1 MFERMLAAV
10 IRHRGLVMLAVLAMA
25 ALGLYSYQKLPI
37 DAVPDITNV
46 QVQINTAAP
55 GYSPM
60 EVEQRITFPV
70 ETIMAGLP
78 GLDYTRSLSRYG
90 LSQVTVVFR
99 EGTDI
104 YFARQLVS
112 QRIQEARGQLPAG
125 IEPEMGPIS
134 TGLGEIFMWIVE
146 SIPDARKPDGTAYTS
161 TDLREIQDWIIRPQL
176 RMVEGVTEV
185 NTIGG
190 FVKQYHVTP
199 YPEKL
204 VAYGLTL
211 QEIVAALERNNLNL
225 GAGYI
230 EKRGE
235 QYLVRLPGQVS
246 NLDEIGEITLGSRQG
261 TPLRIKDVADILIGK
276 ELRTGAA
283 TRNGEE
289 TVLGTALMLIGENS
303 RTVAHAVAGKLTEIG
318 RSLPAGVVVVPVYD
332 RTTLIDGTIHTV
344 SSNLIEGAALV
355 IVVLFLFLGNFR
367 AAVIA
372 ALVIPLSML
381 FTFSGMVVN
390 HVSANLMSLGA
401 LDFGI
406 IVDGVIV
413 IIENSIRC
421 FAQEQARLGRAL
433 SREERLKLVFTAT
446 QQVRR
451 ALIYGQMIIMIVYL
465 PIFTLSGVEGKMF
478 HPMAFTVVA
487 ALLGALILSVT
498 FVPAAVALF
507 LTGEVADEES
517 RIVVWCKR
525 FYQPMLVVV
534 MRNQGL
540 TITVAAVVMGLSVL
554 LATRL
559 GSEFVP
565 SLNEGDIALHAIRI
579 PGTSLSTAIA
589 MQGELEKVIQS
600 FPEVEQVFSKIGTA
614 EVATD
619 PMPPSV
625 ADIFVML
632 RPQSEWSEQY
642 RTKDEL
648 IAAMEKAV
656 LQVPGNNYEF
666 TQPIEMRFNEL
677 ISGVRADV
685 AIKVF
690 GDDLDKL
697 LALGEDIEALVAT
710 VPGAAD
716 VKVEQ
721 VTGLPVLSIQADRA
735 NVSRYGLNVADVQDA
750 VAIAVGGKSA
760 GLIFEG
766 DRRFELQVRLPESLR
781 ADIEALRY
789 LPLGLPVQ
797 PGTQGGLLAG
807 QLPLA
812 GSTAFVTLGEVADF
826 RIMQGPN
833 QISRENGK
841 RRVVVTANV
850 RGRDLGSFVREVQ
863 MLVNEKIRIP
873 PGYWLVWGGQFEQMI
888 SAAERLQIVIPV
900 ALALIFMMLYTVFG
914 NFRDGLLV
922 FTGVP
927 FALTG
932 GVLALWLR
940 DIPLSISA
948 GVGFIAL
955 SGIAVLNGLVMLT
968 FIRELRQEGR
978 ALVDA
983 VQIGALTRLRP
994 VLMTAL
1000 TDAVGFIPM
1009 ALATGL
1015 GAEVQRPLAT
1025 VVIGGILSSTILTL
1039 LVLPVLY
1046 YVFYKRQEE
1055 DGKSYQKKTEM
1066 LPDANIP

>member
-1 MFERMLAAV
+1 MFERILQVV
-10 IRHRGLVMLAVLAMA
+10 IRHRGLVLLAVLAMA
-25 ALGLYSYQKLPI
+25 ILGLHSYQRLPI

-90 LSQVTVVFR
+90 LSQVTVVFQ

-112 QRIQEARGQLPAG
+112 QRIQEAQGQLPASVK
-125 IEPEMGPIS
+125 PSMGPIS
-134 TGLGEIFMWIVE
+134 TGLGEIFMWTVE
-146 SIPDARKPDGTAYTS
+146 STPDARKPDGTAYTAA
-161 TDLREIQDWIIRPQL
+161 DLREIEDWIIRPQL
-176 RMVEGVTEV
+176 LMVKGVTEI

-204 VAYGLTL
+204 IAYGLTL

-235 QYLVRLPGQVS
+235 QYLVRLPGQVT

-289 TVLGTALMLIGENS
+289 VVLGTALMLIGENS
-303 RTVAHAVAGKLTEIG
+303 RAVAHTVANKLIEIN
-318 RSLPAGVVVVPVYD
+318 RSLPDGVVTVPVYD

-344 SSNLIEGAALV
+344 ASNLVEGAALV
-355 IVVLFLFLGNFR
+355 IVTLFLFLGNIR
-367 AAVIA
+367 AAIIA

-381 FTFSGMVVN
+381 FTFSGMVAN

-421 FAQEQARLGRAL
+421 FSHEQARLGRTL
-433 SREERLKLVFTAT
+433 NREERLKLVFTAT

-451 ALIYGQMIIMIVYL
+451 ALIYGQVIIMIVYL
-465 PIFTLSGVEGKMF
+465 PIFALSGVEGKMF

-498 FVPAAVALF
+498 FVPAAIALF
-507 LTGEVADEES
+507 LTGKVTEKES
-517 RIVVWCKR
+517 WIVVWCKR
-525 FYQPMLVVV
+525 IYQPMLVSV

-540 TITVAAVVMGLSVL
+540 TITVAVVVMLLSVL
-554 LATRL
+554 LVTRL

-565 SLNEGDIALHAIRI
+565 NLNEGDIALHAIRI
-579 PGTSLSTAIA
+579 PGTSLSTSVA
-589 MQGELEKVIQS
+589 MQEELEKTILS
-600 FPEVEQVFSKIGTA
+600 FSEVEQVFSKIGTA

-632 RPQSEWSEQY
+632 RPPSEWSGRY

-677 ISGVRADV
+677 IAGVRADV

-690 GDDLDKL
+690 GDDLDQL
-697 LALGEDIEALVAT
+697 LAVGRRIEALVAT

-721 VTGLPVLSIQADRA
+721 VTGLPMLSIQADRA
-735 NVSRYGLNVADVQDA
+735 NISRYGLNVADVQDT

-781 ADIEALRY
+781 TDIEALRY
-789 LPLGLPVQ
+789 LPIGLPVQ
-797 PGTQGGLLAG
+797 SGVQEGILAG
-807 QLPLA
+807 QMPSA
-812 GSTAFVTLGEVADF
+812 GSAAFVTLGEVADF
-826 RIMQGPN
+826 EVAQGPN

-841 RRVVVTANV
+841 RRVVVSANV
-850 RGRDLGSFVREVQ
+850 RGRDLGSFVKEVQ
-863 MLVNEKIRIP
+863 ALVNEKVQTP
-873 PGYWLVWGGQFEQMI
+873 PGYWLAWGGQFEQMI

-900 ALALIFMMLYTVFG
+900 ALVLIFIVLYTMFG
-914 NFRDGLLV
+914 NFRDGVLV

-932 GVLALWLR
+932 GILALWLR
-940 DIPLSISA
+940 DIPLSVSA

-955 SGIAVLNGLVMLT
+955 SGIAVMNGLVMLT
-968 FIRELRQEGR
+968 FIRELRQDGF
-978 ALVDA
+978 ALMEA
-983 VQIGALTRLRP
+983 IQAGALTRLRP

-1046 YVFYKRQEE
+1046 YVFYKHREADHQL
-1055 DGKSYQKKTEM
+1055 KTEM
-1066 LPDANIP
+1066 LLAAKVG

>member
-90 LSQVTVVFR
+90 LSQVTVIFR

-112 QRIQEARGQLPAG
+112 QRIQEAQGQLPVG
-125 IEPEMGPIS
+125 IEPSMGPIS
-134 TGLGEIFMWIVE
+134 TGLGEIFMWTVE
-146 SIPDARKPDGTAYTS
+146 NTPDARKPDGSAYTAA
-161 TDLREIQDWIIRPQL
+161 DLREIEDWIIRPQL
-176 RMVEGVTEV
+176 LMVKGVTEI

-204 VAYGLTL
+204 IAYGLTL

-235 QYLVRLPGQVS
+235 QYLVRLPGQVAD
-246 NLDEIGEITLGSRQG
+246 LDEIGEITLGSRQG
-261 TPLRIKDVADILIGK
+261 TPLRIKDVADVLIGK

-283 TRNGEE
+283 TRNGDEV
-289 TVLGTALMLIGENS
+289 VLGTAHMLVGENS
-303 RTVAHAVAGKLTEIG
+303 RTVAHAVASKLMEIN
-318 RSLPAGVVVVPVYD
+318 RSLPAGVVAVPVYD

-344 SSNLIEGAALV
+344 ATNLVEGAALV
-355 IVVLFLFLGNFR
+355 IVVLFLFLGNIR
-367 AAVIA
+367 AAIIA

-381 FTFSGMVVN
+381 FTFSGMVAN

-421 FAQEQARLGRAL
+421 FSHEQARLGRTL

-451 ALIYGQMIIMIVYL
+451 ALIYGQIIIMIVYL
-465 PIFTLSGVEGKMF
+465 PIFALSGVEGKMF

-498 FVPAAVALF
+498 FVPAAIALF
-507 LTGEVADEES
+507 LTGRVTEKES
-517 RIVVWCKR
+517 WIVVWCKR
-525 FYQPMLVVV
+525 FYQPMLLAV

-540 TITVAAVVMGLSVL
+540 TVTVAAVIMVLSL
-554 LATRL
+554 LLVTRL
-559 GSEFVP
+559 GSEFIP

-579 PGTSLSTAIA
+579 PGTSLSTSVA
-589 MQGELEKVIQS
+589 MQEEVEKTILS
-600 FPEVEQVFSKIGTA
+600 FPEVERVFSKIGTA

-632 RPQSEWSEQY
+632 KPRSEWSGHY

-648 IAAMEKAV
+648 IEAMEKAV

-666 TQPIEMRFNEL
+666 TQPVEMRFNEL
-677 ISGVRADV
+677 IAGVRADV
-685 AIKVF
+685 AIKIF
-690 GDDLDKL
+690 GDDLDQL
-697 LALGEDIEALVAT
+697 LAVGKRIEALVAT

-721 VTGLPVLSIQADRA
+721 VTGLLVLSIQADRT
-735 NVSRYGLNVADVQDA
+735 NISRYGLNVADVQDT
-750 VAIAVGGKSA
+750 VAIAVGGKHA

-781 ADIEALRY
+781 TDIEALRY
-789 LPLGLPVQ
+789 LPIGLPVQ
-797 PGTQGGLLAG
+797 SGTREDAVIG
-807 QLPLA
+807 QLSSA
-812 GSTAFVTLGEVADF
+812 GSATFVTLGEVTDF
-826 RIMQGPN
+826 NLIQGPN

-841 RRVVVTANV
+841 RRIVVSANV
-850 RGRDLGSFVREVQ
+850 RGRDLGSFVKEVQ
-863 MLVNEKIRIP
+863 TQVNEKIRIP
-873 PGYWLVWGGQFEQMI
+873 PGYWLTWGGQFEQMM
-888 SAAERLQIVIPV
+888 SAAERLEIVIPV
-900 ALALIFMMLYTVFG
+900 ALMLIFIVLYTMFG

-932 GVLALWLR
+932 GILALWLR
-940 DIPLSISA
+940 GIPLSISA

-955 SGIAVLNGLVMLT
+955 SGIAVMNGLVMLT
-968 FIRELRQEGR
+968 FIRELRQKGVEL
-978 ALVDA
+978 AEA
-983 VQIGALTRLRP
+983 VQTGALTRLRP

-1046 YVFYKRQEE
+1046 HMFYKYREMNR
-1055 DGKSYQKKTEM
+1055 SLKTEILSGM
-1066 LPDANIP
+1066 KNG

>member
-421 FAQEQARLGRAL
+421 FAQEQARLGRKNH
-433 SREERLKLVFTAT
+433 R
-446 QQVRR
+446 
-451 ALIYGQMIIMIVYL
+451 
-465 PIFTLSGVEGKMF
+465 
-478 HPMAFTVVA
+478 
-487 ALLGALILSVT
+487 
-498 FVPAAVALF
+498 
-507 LTGEVADEES
+507 
-517 RIVVWCKR
+517 
-525 FYQPMLVVV
+525 
-534 MRNQGL
+534 
-540 TITVAAVVMGLSVL
+540 
-554 LATRL
+554 
-559 GSEFVP
+559 
-565 SLNEGDIALHAIRI
+565 
-579 PGTSLSTAIA
+579 
-589 MQGELEKVIQS
+589 
-600 FPEVEQVFSKIGTA
+600 
-614 EVATD
+614 
-619 PMPPSV
+619 
-625 ADIFVML
+625 
-632 RPQSEWSEQY
+632 
-642 RTKDEL
+642 
-648 IAAMEKAV
+648 
-656 LQVPGNNYEF
+656 
-666 TQPIEMRFNEL
+666 
-677 ISGVRADV
+677 
-685 AIKVF
+685 
-690 GDDLDKL
+690 
-697 LALGEDIEALVAT
+697 
-710 VPGAAD
+710 
-716 VKVEQ
+716 
-721 VTGLPVLSIQADRA
+721 
-735 NVSRYGLNVADVQDA
+735 
-750 VAIAVGGKSA
+750 
-760 GLIFEG
+760 
-766 DRRFELQVRLPESLR
+766 
-781 ADIEALRY
+781 
-789 LPLGLPVQ
+789 
-797 PGTQGGLLAG
+797 
-807 QLPLA
+807 
-812 GSTAFVTLGEVADF
+812 
-826 RIMQGPN
+826 
-833 QISRENGK
+833 
-841 RRVVVTANV
+841 
-850 RGRDLGSFVREVQ
+850 
-863 MLVNEKIRIP
+863 
-873 PGYWLVWGGQFEQMI
+873 
-888 SAAERLQIVIPV
+888 
-900 ALALIFMMLYTVFG
+900 
-914 NFRDGLLV
+914 
-922 FTGVP
+922 
-927 FALTG
+927 
-932 GVLALWLR
+932 
-940 DIPLSISA
+940 
-948 GVGFIAL
+948 
-955 SGIAVLNGLVMLT
+955 
-968 FIRELRQEGR
+968 
-978 ALVDA
+978 
-983 VQIGALTRLRP
+983 
-994 VLMTAL
+994 
-1000 TDAVGFIPM
+1000 
-1009 ALATGL
+1009 
-1015 GAEVQRPLAT
+1015 
-1025 VVIGGILSSTILTL
+1025 
-1039 LVLPVLY
+1039 
-1046 YVFYKRQEE
+1046 
-1055 DGKSYQKKTEM
+1055 
-1066 LPDANIP
+1066 

>member
-1 MFERMLAAV
+1 MFEHILHVV
-10 IRHRGLVMLAVLAMA
+10 IRHRGLVLLAVLAMA
-25 ALGLYSYQKLPI
+25 VLGLHSYQRLPI

-90 LSQVTVVFR
+90 LSQVTVIFQD
-99 EGTDI
+99 GTDI
-104 YFARQLVS
+104 HFARQLVG
-112 QRIQEARGQLPAG
+112 QRIQEAKGQLPVG
-125 IEPEMGPIS
+125 VEPVMGPVS
-134 TGLGEIFMWIVE
+134 TGLGEIFMWTVE
-146 SIPDARKPDGTAYTS
+146 SIAGARKPDGALYTS

-176 RMVEGVTEV
+176 RMVKGVTEI

-204 VAYGLTL
+204 IAYGLTL
-211 QEIVAALERNNLNL
+211 QEIVTALERNNLNL

-235 QYLVRLPGQVS
+235 QYLVRLPGQVT

-261 TPLRIKDVADILIGK
+261 TPLHIKDVADILIGK

-283 TRNGEE
+283 TRNSEE
-289 TVLGTALMLIGENS
+289 VVLGTAHMLIGENS
-303 RTVAHAVAGKLTEIG
+303 RTVAHAVANKLMEIN
-318 RSLPAGVVVVPVYD
+318 RSLPAGVVAVPVYD

-344 SSNLIEGAALV
+344 ASNLVEGASLV
-355 IVVLFLFLGNFR
+355 IVVLFLFLGNIR
-367 AAVIA
+367 AAIIA

-381 FTFSGMVVN
+381 FTFSGMAAN

-413 IIENSIRC
+413 IIENCIRC
-421 FAQEQARLGRAL
+421 FSQEQARLGRTL

-451 ALIYGQMIIMIVYL
+451 ALIYGQVIIMIVYL
-465 PIFTLSGVEGKMF
+465 PIFALSGVEGKMF

-498 FVPAAVALF
+498 FVPAAIALF
-507 LTGEVADEES
+507 LTGKVAEKES
-517 RIVVWCKR
+517 WIVVWCKR
-525 FYQPMLVVV
+525 FYQPMLATV
-534 MRNQGL
+534 MCNQGL
-540 TITVAAVVMGLSVL
+540 TITVAAVIMVLSIL
-554 LATRL
+554 LVTRL

-565 SLNEGDIALHAIRI
+565 NLNEGDIALHAIRI
-579 PGTSLSTAIA
+579 PGTSLSTAIT
-589 MQGELEKVIQS
+589 MQSELEKVIQS
-600 FPEVEQVFSKIGTA
+600 FPEVERVFSKIGTA

-632 RPQSEWSEQY
+632 KPRSEWSGRY

-666 TQPIEMRFNEL
+666 TQPVEMRFNEL
-677 ISGVRADV
+677 IAGVRADV

-697 LALGEDIEALVAT
+697 FAVGKRIEALVAT

-721 VTGLPVLSIQADRA
+721 VTGLPVLSIQANRT
-735 NVSRYGLNVADVQDA
+735 NISRYGLNVADVQDT

-781 ADIEALRY
+781 TDIEALRY
-789 LPLGLPVQ
+789 LPIGLPVQ
-797 PGTQGGLLAG
+797 SGVQEGMLAG
-807 QLPLA
+807 QMPSA
-812 GSTAFVTLGEVADF
+812 GSAAFVTLGEVADF
-826 RIMQGPN
+826 EIAQGPN

-841 RRVVVTANV
+841 RRVVVSANV
-850 RGRDLGSFVREVQ
+850 RGRDLGSFVKEAQ
-863 MLVNEKIRIP
+863 TLVNEEIQIP
-873 PGYWLVWGGQFEQMI
+873 PGYWLAWGGQFEQMI
-888 SAAERLQIVIPV
+888 SAAERLQIVVPV
-900 ALALIFMMLYTVFG
+900 ALTLIFVVLYIVFG
-914 NFRDGLLV
+914 NFRDGMLV

-932 GVLALWLR
+932 GILALWLR

-948 GVGFIAL
+948 GIGFIAL
-955 SGIAVLNGLVMLT
+955 SGIAVMNGLVMLT
-968 FIRELRQEGR
+968 FIRELRQNGH
-978 ALVDA
+978 ALMDA
-983 VQIGALTRLRP
+983 VQTGALTRLRP

-1046 YVFYKRQEE
+1046 HMLYKHWGTDHQL
-1055 DGKSYQKKTEM
+1055 KTEM
-1066 LPDANIP
+1066 LLAAKAG

>member
-1 MFERMLAAV
+1 MFERLLQAV
-10 IRHRGLVMLAVLAMA
+10 IDHRGLVLVMVLAMA
-25 ALGLYSYQKLPI
+25 LFGVYSYQRLPI

-55 GYSPM
+55 GYSPL
-60 EVEQRITFPV
+60 EAEQRITFPI

-90 LSQVTVVFR
+90 LSQVTVVFQ

-112 QRIQEARGQLPAG
+112 QRIQEAQGQLPAG
-125 IEPEMGPIS
+125 VEPSMGPIS
-134 TGLGEIFMWIVE
+134 TGLGEVFMWMVE
-146 SIPDARKPDGTAYTS
+146 STPGALKPDGTTYTA
-161 TDLREIQDWIIRPQL
+161 TDLREIEDWIIRPQL
-176 RMVEGVTEV
+176 LMVKGVTEV

-199 YPEKL
+199 YPDKL
-204 VAYGLTL
+204 VAYGLTF
-211 QEIVAALERNNLNL
+211 QEIVAALERNNINL

-230 EKRGE
+230 ERRGE

-246 NLDEIGEITLGSRQG
+246 NLDEIGEITLGGRQG

-283 TRNGEE
+283 THNSKE
-289 TVLGTALMLIGENS
+289 TVLGTAHMLIGENS
-303 RTVAHAVAGKLTEIG
+303 RDVAHAVANKLEEIN
-318 RSLPAGVVVVPVYD
+318 RSLPPGVTTTPVYD

-344 SSNLIEGAALV
+344 ASNLVEGAALV
-355 IVVLFLFLGNFR
+355 IVVLFLFLGNIR
-367 AAVIA
+367 AAIIA

-381 FTFSGMVVN
+381 FTFSGMVAN
-390 HVSANLMSLGA
+390 QVSANLMSLGA

-421 FAQEQARLGRAL
+421 FAQEQARLGRTL
-433 SREERLKLVFTAT
+433 NRKERLQLVFTAT
-446 QQVRR
+446 KQVRR
-451 ALIYGQMIIMIVYL
+451 ALIYGQMIIMVVYL

-498 FVPAAVALF
+498 FVPAAIALF
-507 LTGEVADEES
+507 LTGKVVEKES
-517 RIVVWCKR
+517 WIVVQCKR
-525 FYQPMLVVV
+525 LYQPMLAVV
-534 MRNQGL
+534 MRNQKQ
-540 TITVAAVVMGLSVL
+540 TIISAMVVLSL
-554 LATRL
+554 SGWLATQL

-565 SLNEGDIALHAIRI
+565 SLNEGDIALHAVRI
-579 PGTSLSTAIA
+579 PGTSLSTSVH
-589 MQGELEKVIQS
+589 MQE
-600 FPEVEQVFSKIGTA
+600 EVEKTILSFSEVKRVFSRIGTA

-625 ADIFVML
+625 ADVYVML
-632 RPQSEWSEQY
+632 KPRSEWSGNY

-648 IAAMEKAV
+648 IDAMEAAL

-666 TQPIEMRFNEL
+666 TQPVEMRFNEL
-677 ISGVRADV
+677 IAGVRADV
-685 AIKVF
+685 AVKIF
-690 GDDLDKL
+690 GDDLDEL
-697 LALGEDIEALVAT
+697 LAVGERIEALLAT

-721 VTGLPVLSIQADRA
+721 VTGLPILSIETDHE
-735 NVSRYGLNVADVQDA
+735 SILRYGLNVADVQDIA
-750 VAIAVGGKSA
+750 AIAIGGMTA

-766 DRRFELQVRLPESLR
+766 DRRFELQVRLPEKLR
-781 ADIEALRY
+781 SDIEALRY
-789 LPLGLPVQ
+789 LPIELPHQSEIRAENSVDQ
-797 PGTQGGLLAG
+797 ISRI
-807 QLPLA
+807 
-812 GSTAFVTLGEVADF
+812 GSMAYVTLGELADF
-826 RIMQGPN
+826 VITQGPN
-833 QISRENGK
+833 QVSRENGK
-841 RRVVVTANV
+841 RRVVVSANV
-850 RGRDLGSFVREVQ
+850 RGRDLGSFVKEAQ
-863 MLVNEKIRIP
+863 TLVNDKISIP
-873 PGYWLVWGGQFEQMI
+873 AGYWLAWGGQFEQMV
-888 SAAERLQIVIPV
+888 SATERLQIVIP
-900 ALALIFMMLYTVFG
+900 ATLMLIFVILYVMFG
-914 NFRDGLLV
+914 NVRDGVLV

-940 DIPLSISA
+940 DIPFSVSTS
-948 GVGFIAL
+948 VGFIAL
-955 SGIAVLNGLVMLT
+955 SGIAILNGLVMLT
-968 FIRELRQEGR
+968 FIRELRQDGIPLTE
-978 ALVDA
+978 A
-983 VQIGALTRLRP
+983 VQTGALIRLRP

-1025 VVIGGILSSTILTL
+1025 VVIGGVVSSTILTL

-1046 YVFYKRQEE
+1046 HVFYQRRAA
-1055 DGKSYQKKTEM
+1055 
-1066 LPDANIP
+1066 DAPLQVKLSTR